1 MAELIKDG
9 SDGAVNFDYGDV
21 SDGFGL
27 ETYYLYSRVEASGSG
42 TETATYHM
50 SKDSSIASEVVTLQ
64 LSSGAAGA
72 CGGAISSMTQAN
84 AVTFSS
90 PAFKLPKTLN
100 GTAVI
105 DFCYAHQETSG
116 ASATFYPS
124 IKVYHYDG
132 STETQL
138 GSTWYGKGATSV
150 SSSNVIKRCVAYMAL
165 GRKKFRIGDS
175 IRIKLGGAICGGTGT
190 LDNVYIGID
199 PLNRDGEALISPSTD
214 SPVTTTTFKVRL
226 PFEVQL

>member
-1 MAELIKDG
+1 MAELIKEG

-42 TETATYHM
+42 TETTTYHM
-50 SKDSSIASEVVTLQ
+50 SKDSSIASTTVTLQ
-64 LSSGAAGA
+64 LSSGAAGS
-72 CGGAISSMTQAN
+72 CSGAISGYTQETD
-84 AVTFSS
+84 VTFTS
-90 PAFKLPKTLN
+90 PSFKLPKVLN
-100 GTAVI
+100 GTAI
-105 DFCYAHQETSG
+105 MDFCFAHQETGGSN
-116 ASATFYPS
+116 ATFYPS
-124 IKVYHYDG
+124 VKVYHYDG

-138 GSTWYGKGATSV
+138 GSTWYGQGATSV
-150 SSSNVIKRCVAYMAL
+150 SSSNVKKRCVAYMAL

-175 IRIKLGGAICGGTGT
+175 IRIKLGGAICGGSGS

-199 PLNRDGEALISPSTD
+199 PLNRDGEALIAPSTD

-226 PFEVQL
+226 PFEVQV